1 MQQLAD
7 EILLYHGGYTEITK
21 IDLSMCKGGLDF
33 GKGFYLTSSYQQAR
47 NYIPSSIKKN
57 IWRRKLPADFSIND
71 GRTTVFR
78 FHPDPELLIHCFK
91 TADVD
96 WLHFVAGNRDDSL
109 FQEMVHQLARYDIVG
124 GKVADDSTAATLNAY
139 ITGDYGIPG
148 SERADSFTISGL
160 LPERL
165 TDQFCF
171 RTQKAIQSL
180 EFVRSDRYGDTK

>member
-71 GRTTVFR
+71 GRITVFR

-124 GKVADDSTAATLNAY
+124 GKVAMIAQL
-139 ITGDYGIPG
+139 
-148 SERADSFTISGL
+148 
-160 LPERL
+160 
-165 TDQFCF
+165 QH
-171 RTQKAIQSL
+171 
-180 EFVRSDRYGDTK
+180 

>member
-1 MQQLAD
+1 
-7 EILLYHGGYTEITK
+7 
-21 IDLSMCKGGLDF
+21 MCKGGLDF

-47 NYIPSSIKKN
+47 NYILSSIKKN
-57 IWRRKLPADFSIND
+57 IRRRKLPADFSIND
-71 GRTTVFR
+71 GRITVFR

-148 SERADSFTISGL
+148 SKRADSFTISGL